1 MNLPTFPTFDL
12 TEKDTFKTRWNKQV
26 KRFNTLCRS
35 TGVNN
40 DGQKL
45 SVLVTYIGDEMYG
58 NYEHIV
64 TKEISALTQV
74 NADLEPHLH
83 RLQILLVNVNLPA
96 N

>member
-1 MNLPTFPTFDL
+1 
-12 TEKDTFKTRWNKQV
+12 
-26 KRFNTLCRS
+26 
-35 TGVNN
+35 
-40 DGQKL
+40 
-45 SVLVTYIGDEMYG
+45 MYG
-58 NYEHIV
+58 NYENIV